1 MNFLD
6 RNTLPKFQE
15 RLDLAASEL
24 NDAEDIFCKA
34 INELAGRIYILAN
47 VTPPEEREEYAEET
61 NFLLLDTLARVQND
75 FTDLRETVQDFLN
88 QSNEELH
95 NLEAKY
101 VDLEARLN
109 ALDDAAARKEDLNV
123 LYYRVSKDGE

>member
-24 NDAEDIFCKA
+24 NDMEEIICKA
-34 INELAGRIYILAN
+34 INELAGRLYIITNLI
-47 VTPPEEREEYAEET
+47 PLEQREQYAQE
-61 NFLLLDTLARVQND
+61 NSFLLLDTIANVQTALNTLENTVTEIENQRASD
-75 FTDLRETVQDFLN
+75 VEDLTN
-88 QSNEELH
+88 
-95 NLEAKY
+95 KY
-101 VDLEARLN
+101 NDLERRLN

-123 LYYRVSKDGE
+123 VLYRTGELE